1 MKVEKNLLEADSAAA
16 QVADAIGADE
26 VVKVDSDLDKE
37 DLGEIYRVLDASLK
51 TAKGKQ
57 ILAQKTN
64 SFPKDFP
71 NVLFIGGAGIGK
83 TAQIES

>member
-37 DLGEIYRVLDASLK
+37 DLGEI
-51 TAKGKQ
+51 
-57 ILAQKTN
+57 
-64 SFPKDFP
+64 
-71 NVLFIGGAGIGK
+71 
-83 TAQIES
+83 